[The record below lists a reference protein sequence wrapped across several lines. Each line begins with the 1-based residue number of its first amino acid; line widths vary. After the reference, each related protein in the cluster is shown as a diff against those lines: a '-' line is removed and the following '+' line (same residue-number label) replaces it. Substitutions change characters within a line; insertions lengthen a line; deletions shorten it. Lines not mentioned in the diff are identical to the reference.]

1 MYLSRVA
8 SVNGGLP
15 VETPAFTLN
24 RLCGSGLQAIVSAAQ
39 LVMLGDVDVALAG
52 GAESMSRGLYGL
64 PALRWGARMGETTA
78 VDMMVGALTDPF
90 DDCHMGVT
98 AENVAGKWGIS
109 REDQDALAVQS
120 HQRAA
125 KATAEGYFKEQIV
138 PIELKS
144 RKGTTVF
151 DTDEHIRGDATMEG
165 MAKLKPVFDRNGSV
179 TAGNA
184 AGINDAAAAVVLCD
198 AETAE
203 RKGLE
208 PLGRLVAYAH
218 AGVEP
223 KYMGIGPVPAVR
235 QVLEKANLKV
245 DDIDVF
251 EVNEA
256 FAAQALAVV
265 RDLSLP
271 EDRTNPNGSG
281 VSLGHPIG
289 ATGCILTVKA
299 LYELKRT
306 GGRRAL
312 VTMCIGGG
320 QGIAAVF
327 ERAA

>member
-1 MYLSRVA
+1 M
-8 SVNGGLP
+8 
-15 VETPAFTLN
+15 
-24 RLCGSGLQAIVSAAQ
+24 
-39 LVMLGDVDVALAG
+39 
-52 GAESMSRGLYGL
+52 
-64 PALRWGARMGETTA
+64 
-78 VDMMVGALTDPF
+78 
-90 DDCHMGVT
+90 
-98 AENVAGKWGIS
+98 
-109 REDQDALAVQS
+109 QS

-125 KATAEGYFKEQIV
+125 KATAEGYFKEQIL

-144 RKGTTVF
+144 RKGTVTF
-151 DTDEHIRGDATMEG
+151 DTDEHIRADATMEG
-165 MAKLKPVFDRNGSV
+165 MAKLRPVFDKSGSV

-208 PLGRLVAYAH
+208 PMGRLVAYAH

-235 QVLEKANLKV
+235 TVPRRPTSRSTTSRP
-245 DDIDVF
+245 
-251 EVNEA
+251 

-265 RDLSLP
+265 RDSASP
-271 EDRTNPNGSG
+271 RTAPTPTARGCRWA
-281 VSLGHPIG
+281 IG

-320 QGIAAVF
+320 QGIAAIF
-327 ERAA
+327 ERWRQEPSARLWTARSQFPQGAGVGGRVAGCNGLSSAAPSSRPAGSPAGWLSWDAARGVGDGG